1 MVQWYTTIH
10 IMLDQPT
17 LIQNFVDQ
25 ATQRKWSIPVELMTI
40 RRWENGASFKI
51 GGRESLQKMIGVLY
65 FFPTH
70 EMTKEYR

>member
-1 MVQWYTTIH
+1 
-10 IMLDQPT
+10 
-17 LIQNFVDQ
+17 VDH
-25 ATQRKWSIPVELMTI
+25 ATQLKWSIPVELMTI
-40 RRWENGASFKI
+40 RRWENSASFKI